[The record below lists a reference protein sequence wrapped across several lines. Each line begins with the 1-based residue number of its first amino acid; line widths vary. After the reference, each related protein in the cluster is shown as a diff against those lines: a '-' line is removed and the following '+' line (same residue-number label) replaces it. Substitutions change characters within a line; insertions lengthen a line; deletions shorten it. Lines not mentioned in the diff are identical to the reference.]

1 MQLQKKR
8 INPNGQNKRVKTE
21 KLILREI
28 YYHPFHSKC
37 MITRADF
44 LFKSTKNAKVSI
56 KDQIQLLSFVK
67 LLFLN

>member
-8 INPNGQNKRVKTE
+8 INPNGQNKRVKIE

-28 YYHPFHSKC
+28 YYHLFHSKC
-37 MITRADF
+37 VITRADF